1 MNDIIFLLSEVQTF
15 FVPVPNAKAS
25 LDVYCTSQHEL
36 TNMQDSSYQE
46 LAGFLD
52 AVERHGTGVLSSID
66 GAQRQTASEEAR
78 LLKAALLRL
87 RQ

>member
-1 MNDIIFLLSEVQTF
+1 MISHFYYLKFTLSLSLFQM
-15 FVPVPNAKAS
+15 PKIAS

-36 TNMQDSSYQE
+36 TDMQDSSYQE